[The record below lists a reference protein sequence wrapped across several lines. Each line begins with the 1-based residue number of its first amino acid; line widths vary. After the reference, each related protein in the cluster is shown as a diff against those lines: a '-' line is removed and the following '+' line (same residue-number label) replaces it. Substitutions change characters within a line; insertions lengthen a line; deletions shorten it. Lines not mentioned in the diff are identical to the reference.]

1 MRAKPGV
8 AIAGIALAILV
19 VGRIGNLSAGR
30 GFSGST
36 AWAQEADDPAAD
48 AASQVDATPQND
60 SATQDDANSTE
71 AKTIVSA
78 GGVYYLSAGRG
89 FSSST
94 AWAQDADD
102 PAADAASQDDANST
116 EAKTIVS
123 AGGVYSGTVMD
134 SDQGAGTISAAI
146 SQIHAKLIGTWQ
158 DTFVPPAF
166 IVGTITAKGKITMRM
181 RFHLTGN
188 CGYIFTGAFV
198 NGDEIS
204 GSYVLK
210 ACKGMGP
217 DHGTFQMTKQ

>member
-60 SATQDDANSTE
+60 SAT
-71 AKTIVSA
+71 
-78 GGVYYLSAGRG
+78 
-89 FSSST
+89 
-94 AWAQDADD
+94 
-102 PAADAASQDDANST
+102 QDDANST